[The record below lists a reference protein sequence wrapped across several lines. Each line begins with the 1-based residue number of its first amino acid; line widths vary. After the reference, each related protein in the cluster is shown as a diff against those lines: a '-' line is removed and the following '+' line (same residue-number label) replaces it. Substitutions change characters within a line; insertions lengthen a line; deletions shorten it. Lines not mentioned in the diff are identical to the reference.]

1 MTNEII
7 KQVLCYLL
15 ICRFYG
21 TKNRKNSFHSH
32 IGFQQIIDNN
42 IKSIIKAK
50 TLSFRN

>member
-15 ICRFYG
+15 CRFYG
-21 TKNRKNSFHSH
+21 TKNRKKFFQHSH

-42 IKSIIKAK
+42 IKSIVKAK